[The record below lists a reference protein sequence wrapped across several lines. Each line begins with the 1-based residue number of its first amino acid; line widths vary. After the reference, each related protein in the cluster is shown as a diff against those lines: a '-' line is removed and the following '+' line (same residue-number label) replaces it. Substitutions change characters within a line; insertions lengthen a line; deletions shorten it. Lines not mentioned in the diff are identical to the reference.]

1 MALRCLNFIDVIL
14 CQQPDPGA
22 DYTWRGATHW
32 AFFLAMGF
40 SGVINITFHL
50 AQVAGTY

>member
-1 MALRCLNFIDVIL
+1 MALRRSDFIDVIL
-14 CQQPDPGA
+14 CQQPDPGT

-40 SGVINITFHL
+40 SRAINITFRL
-50 AQVAGTY
+50 ARVAGAD